1 MKPNKPLAELFGQSI
16 LMLNINYVISFYLKY
31 YIVSTA
37 PFIAVKF
44 LVIGGMVEAAQWMVF
59 FGCIILAVVT
69 IYGMRISQQKYLVLL
84 IGLSLIVSEWAAVE
98 NMRTLDRTLTVFS
111 VVLLVVKQFLG
122 RYHFAMRYAKWLVIK
137 QVSK

>member
-1 MKPNKPLAELFGQSI
+1 MKPNRPPAELFGQSI

-44 LVIGGMVEAAQWMVF
+44 LVIGGMVEAAQLMVF